1 MKDVLR
7 IPKVL
12 KIPEV
17 EYTTLKYYVN
27 DEFVGDVTLEQACQ
41 IRVNAVR
48 HIVDKHDTSIID
60 SFYFIGHENLYGE
73 RPGPE
78 IKITM
83 DEYGHLSDIPYE
95 LDHVRRA
102 MYELIQLGK
111 NIRTMSNN

>member
-1 MKDVLR
+1 MKDVL
-7 IPKVL
+7 I
-12 KIPEV
+12 IPEV

-27 DEFVGDVTLEQACQ
+27 DEFVGNVTLEQACQ
-41 IRVNAVR
+41 IRVNTVR
-48 HIVDKHDTSIID
+48 HIVDTHDTSIID
-60 SFYFIGHENLYGE
+60 TFYFIGHENLYGE